1 MWAGESVTWHLAHGR
16 GPMHRCRD
24 VRMQGND
31 LGTARSRSQLSL
43 RADTR
48 GRRYHSSFS
57 PQGPSQVE
65 RGLSSSAFQTAPTR
79 KLMPEIGGIL

>member
-16 GPMHRCRD
+16 GPIHRCRD
-24 VRMQGND
+24 ARMQGDD
-31 LGTARSRSQLSL
+31 LGMARSRSQLSL

-48 GRRYHSSFS
+48 GCRYHSAFS
-57 PQGPSQVE
+57 PHGPSQVE
-65 RGLSSSAFQTAPTR
+65 RGLSSSVFQTPPTW